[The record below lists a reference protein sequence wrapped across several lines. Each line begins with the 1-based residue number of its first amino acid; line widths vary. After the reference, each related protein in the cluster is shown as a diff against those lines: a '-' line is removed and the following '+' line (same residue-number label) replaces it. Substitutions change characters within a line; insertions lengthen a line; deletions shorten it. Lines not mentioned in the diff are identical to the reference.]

1 MALELI
7 SGFYR
12 RIPRSVKRRVRKL
25 IARSKRM
32 ASKIL
37 RVVRREKP
45 DRRLRNRAQFNL
57 PGRELHRFKHFQPAE
72 IFREAGCDSLKAG
85 LLVGDHLARCLS
97 FDLDGRFVSAE
108 GLDSFF
114 EEDQVEMVL
123 VESTWR
129 VSGGGWPGGLAH
141 LESGGAFERLSRA
154 CRQRNI
160 PLVFWHTDSSIHVPA
175 FLQAASL
182 CDFVFASDPASVERY
197 AARLPSGQC
206 GLLPVAVQP
215 ALHNPVFRGKRHPRV
230 LGYGILYDG
239 WADILEAP
247 DKLVPIA
254 EAMREFDLHVVESR
268 WQFVGNK
275 LDDLPTLREHIMGC
289 LEYDELLSAFKAY
302 AAVLTASPSLS
313 SGVSRARRCLE
324 ALACGAAV
332 LSIEDAPPPLPAGVI
347 DSLQSRAFFHAADL
361 ASALDGM
368 RTMTADDFE
377 RSRAT
382 HLAWREIFSAHT
394 YAHRIEAISSKVGLT
409 FQSEKP
415 PTVTVVAPTK
425 RPELIDR
432 VLATFDAQT
441 YPARELILVVNRGDV
456 DEQALYAKVDG
467 RPGVRCVIMH
477 QERNIGCCLNHAIHL
492 GHGEYWFKMDDDDDY
507 GPNYISDMMLALK
520 ATSADVIGKAPTWL
534 YLESKDALYRRQSL
548 SLKSAHLVAEGNHP
562 HLSGATFC
570 GRREVIE
577 RVPFSETRRA
587 SVDSNF
593 FEECL
598 GSGLRVQF
606 ADPFNFIAC
615 RAADKNR
622 HTWRA
627 SDDVL
632 IRNSIKETTGKGIES
647 VML

>member
-1 MALELI
+1 MTFEI
-7 SGFYR
+7 FSGLFR
-12 RIPRSVKRRVRKL
+12 RIPWSVRRRVRTVTTRVKK
-25 IARSKRM
+25 I

-45 DRRLRNRAQFNL
+45 DRRLRNRAQYNF
-57 PGRELHRFKHFQPAE
+57 PGRELHRFKHFPPVE
-72 IFREAGCDSLKAG
+72 VFRQAGCGSVKTG

-97 FDLDGRFVSAE
+97 FDLDHRFVSAE
-108 GLDSFF
+108 SLDSLF
-114 EEDQVEMVL
+114 EPDPVDMVL
-123 VESTWR
+123 VESTWG

-141 LESGGAFERLSRA
+141 LEPGGPFDRLSQA
-154 CRQRNI
+154 CRRRNI
-160 PLVFWHTDSSIHVPA
+160 PLVFWHTDSPVHVPA

-197 AARLPSGQC
+197 AARLSSSRC

-230 LGYGILYDG
+230 AGYGILYDG
-239 WADILEAP
+239 WADLLEAP
-247 DKLVPIA
+247 DLLVPTA
-254 EAMREFDLHVVESR
+254 EAMREFDLHVVESH

-302 AAVLTASPSLS
+302 PAVLTASPSLS
-313 SGVSRARRCLE
+313 SGVSRARRSLE

-332 LSIEDAPPPLPAGVI
+332 LSIGEAPPPLPPSVF
-347 DSLQSRAFFHAADL
+347 DSLQPRAFFHAADL
-361 ASALDGM
+361 PSALEGFRAM
-368 RTMTADDFE
+368 MADDFE

-394 YAHRIEAISSKVGLT
+394 YAHRIETIRSAVGLGGGA
-409 FQSEKP
+409 EKLP
-415 PTVTVVAPTK
+415 MVTVVTPTK
-425 RPELIDR
+425 RPELIER
-432 VLATFDAQT
+432 VLAAFDAQA

-456 DEQALYAKVDG
+456 DEQALSARIDG

-477 QERNIGCCLNHAIHL
+477 QERNIGSCLNHGIRL
-492 GHGEYWFKMDDDDDY
+492 GHGEYWFKMDDDDEY

-534 YLESKDALYRRQSL
+534 YVESKDALYRRQSL
-548 SLKSAHLVAEGNHP
+548 SMKSAHLVAEGNHP
-562 HLSGATFC
+562 YLSGATFC

-587 SVDSNF
+587 SVDTNF
-593 FEECL
+593 FLECID
-598 GSGLRVQF
+598 SGLRVQF

-615 RAADKNR
+615 RGADKNR

-627 SDDVL
+627 GDDAL
-632 IRNSIKETTGKGIES
+632 IRNSIRETTGKGFEK